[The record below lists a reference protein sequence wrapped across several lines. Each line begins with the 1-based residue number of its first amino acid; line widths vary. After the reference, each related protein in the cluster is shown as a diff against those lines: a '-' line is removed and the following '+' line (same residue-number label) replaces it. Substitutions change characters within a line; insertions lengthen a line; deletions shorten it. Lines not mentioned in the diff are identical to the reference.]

1 MDLLLKEGDLHIN
14 TGKDYDLCSIAT
26 KYSAK
31 AHIHPYWA
39 VMFESHRVT
48 VIPSTWPIN
57 ISLHFKEQE
66 LLWGIQGL
74 RKGWNQEI
82 KDLKWPY
89 YLN

>member
-48 VIPSTWPIN
+48 VIPST
-57 ISLHFKEQE
+57 
-66 LLWGIQGL
+66 
-74 RKGWNQEI
+74 
-82 KDLKWPY
+82 
-89 YLN
+89 